1 MSQGAT
7 ATARVAIDVNSLAMA
22 NAAGELVLTPG
33 AYTLI
38 LSTGTVGAPEI
49 EVPLT
54 VGGERKVLEVLPQGI

>member
-1 MSQGAT
+1 
-7 ATARVAIDVNSLAMA
+7 MA

-38 LSTGTVGAPEI
+38 LSTGGAPEI

-54 VGGERKVLEVLPQGI
+54 VGGERKVLETLPQGI